1 MDKTYQ
7 EKMFSGLASLLA
19 GAAGLF
25 SLGLFA
31 SMLATDTV
39 ENASMIWFLP
49 VTGLFLLAVAINFA
63 FLTIKISPR
72 GVSAGYGVFHH
83 NIPAEDLTDIYRED
97 ASALAYGGF
106 GIRFGWKDGK
116 RRIVYNVIGK
126 PGVVIQRRSLPD
138 REFVFSSNDPEKVMS
153 ILRAVKST

>member
-1 MDKTYQ
+1 MRIYE

-31 SMLATDTV
+31 SMLATDTI
-39 ENASMIWFLP
+39 ENASIIWFLP

-72 GVSAGYGVFHH
+72 GISAGYGVFHH
-83 NIPAEDLTDIYRED
+83 NIPAEDISGVYRED
-97 ASALAYGGF
+97 ASDLAYGGF
-106 GIRFGWKDGK
+106 GIRFGWKNGK
-116 RRIVYNVIGK
+116 RRVVYNVIGK

-138 REFVFSSNDPEKVMS
+138 REFVFSSNDPKKVMET
-153 ILRAVKST
+153 LRDVQSA